1 MNDFSMPVPTPTKQ
15 NSRPPP
21 SFRAEEVTRVTLC
34 HGVGGQMPH
43 SSQLTLIINEELTLR
58 NEYANQKQNTKVLNY
73 ENTKITLIVT
83 KQIKLQTKVY
93 LFTKIKLK
101 T

>member
-1 MNDFSMPVPTPTKQ
+1 
-15 NSRPPP
+15 
-21 SFRAEEVTRVTLC
+21 
-34 HGVGGQMPH
+34 MPH